1 MLSNKQQN
9 NIKLILDR
17 KPTREELAVYDAMWS
32 EHCSYKSS
40 KPLLKHLYTKNKH
53 VIHGPGENAGVI
65 DIGDGDK
72 IAFKVESHNHPS
84 YIEPFQGAATGV
96 GGILRDVFTM
106 GFRPIACLNSLHFG
120 SPNLTCNRKILDGVI
135 SGLSYYGNCVG
146 VPTVASEMIFAD
158 CYEKNPIVNAM
169 AVGHTDKKVFTS
181 KPSNLGSSYYKG
193 SLYYVGA
200 KTGRDGIGGAMMAS
214 EQFTGD
220 EGIKRPTVQVGDPY
234 LEKLLIEASLELF
247 ETGAVIAAQDMGAA
261 GLTSSTTEIAIKG
274 NVGVQIFI
282 SKIPLREENME
293 PWEILISESQERML
307 FVLDDT
313 KVNEDVL
320 NIFKKWDLEFVKIG
334 NLTNSKRFE
343 VIKNAKSYCD
353 IPLYSLSIENVVYS
367 DKRKT
372 KKAHVPYLENE
383 LKIDRYKYK
392 QMFDEDVQGNTCE
405 GIHENVA
412 IVQIPNKNKAI
423 GMSIRNNPFGCY
435 ENPYEGIRRCISD
448 AYNELMEY
456 DVQPIAMTNCLN
468 FGNPEIP
475 EIMYEFSQTIQ
486 GMKNVCESLDLPVVS
501 GNVSFYNS
509 TEGIYYDNIMPTPVV
524 GLVGLYKGKNYG
536 L

>member
-9 NIKLILDR
+9 DIKLILDR
-17 KPTREELAVYDAMWS
+17 EPTKAELAVYDAMWS

-40 KPLLKHLYTKNKH
+40 KSLLKHLYTKNKH

-106 GFRPIACLNSLHFG
+106 GFRPIACLNSLYFG
-120 SPNLTCNRKILDGVI
+120 SPNITCNRNILHGVLQ
-135 SGLSYYGNCVG
+135 GLSHYGNCVG
-146 VPTVASEMIFAD
+146 VPTVASQITFAD
-158 CYEKNPIVNAM
+158 CYERNPVVNAM
-169 AVGHTDKKVFTS
+169 AVGYTDKEVFTS
-181 KPSNLGSSYYKG
+181 KPSNLSSSYYKG

-282 SKIPLREENME
+282 SKIPLREKNME

-307 FVLDDT
+307 FVLDDD
-313 KVNEDVL
+313 KINENVL

-343 VIKNAKSYCD
+343 VIKNGKSYCD
-353 IPLYSLSIENVVYS
+353 IPLYSLNIDQNMYSKKRDIE
-367 DKRKT
+367 
-372 KKAHVPYLENE
+372 KAHSILDYQDYVDDNN
-383 LKIDRYKYK
+383 LKSI
-392 QMFDEDVQGNTCE
+392 FDNQVQGNTMYY
-405 GIHENVA
+405 GIKDDVQLL
-412 IVQIPNKNKAI
+412 QIPNKRKAI
-423 GMSIRNNPFGCY
+423 GTMITS
-435 ENPYEGIRRCISD
+435 NPYECYKNPKQGIINCIKN
-448 AYNELMEY
+448 AYEVMLDY
-456 DVQPIAMTNCLN
+456 DVEPIAITNCLN
-468 FGNPEIP
+468 FGNPEDP
-475 EIMYEFSQTIQ
+475 KIMYEFSQTIE
-486 GMKNVCESLDLPVVS
+486 GMREICINYDLPVVS

-509 TEGIYYDNIMPTPVV
+509 TEGIYFDNIMPTPVI
-524 GLVGLYKGKNYG
+524 GIIGNYIG
-536 L
+536 NDHEF

>member
-1 MLSNKQQN
+1 MLSSKQQN
-9 NIKLILDR
+9 DVRLILDR
-17 KPTREELAVYDAMWS
+17 KPTKAELAVYDAMWS

-106 GFRPIACLNSLHFG
+106 GFRPISCLNSLHFG

-135 SGLSYYGNCVG
+135 SGLSNYGNCVG
-146 VPTVASEMIFAD
+146 VPTVSSEITFAD
-158 CYEKNPIVNAM
+158 CYERNPVVNAM
-169 AVGHTDKKVFTS
+169 AVGYTNKKVFTS
-181 KPSNLGSSYYKG
+181 KPSKKG
-193 SLYYVGA
+193 SVYYVGA

-247 ETGAVIAAQDMGAA
+247 ETGAVIASQDMGAA
-261 GLTSSTTEIAIKG
+261 GLTSSTTEIALKG
-274 NVGVQIFI
+274 NMGMLIHI

-293 PWEILISESQERML
+293 PWEILISESQERMI
-307 FVLDDT
+307 FVLDDD
-313 KVNEDVL
+313 KVNNDVL

-334 NLTNSKRFE
+334 FLTDSKKFQ
-343 VIKNAKSYCD
+343 VVKDGIYHCD
-353 IPLYSLSIENVVYS
+353 IPLYSLSVEDVLYS
-367 DKRKT
+367 DRRKIN
-372 KKAHVPYLENE
+372 KAHVPYLENE

-392 QMFDEDVQGNTCE
+392 QIFDDDVQGNTCA
-405 GIHENVA
+405 GIYEDVA

-423 GMSIRNNPFGCY
+423 GMCIRSSPFECYSNPKQ
-435 ENPYEGIRRCISD
+435 GIEDCIHD
-448 AYNELMEY
+448 AYHELVKK
-456 DVQPIAMTNCLN
+456 DVYPIAMTNCLN

-509 TEGIYYDNIMPTPVV
+509 TEGIYYDNIMPTPVI
-524 GLVGLYKGKNYG
+524 GLVGVYQGSRYEL
-536 L
+536 

>member
-1 MLSNKQQN
+1 MLSDKQQN
-9 NIKLILDR
+9 DIRLILDR
-17 KPTREELAVYDAMWS
+17 KPTKAELAVYDAMWS

-106 GFRPIACLNSLHFG
+106 GFRPTACLNSLHFG
-120 SPNLTCNRKILDGVI
+120 SPKLTKNRKIMDGVI
-135 SGLSYYGNCVG
+135 SGLSHYGNCVG
-146 VPTVASEMIFAD
+146 VPTVASEITFAD
-158 CYEKNPIVNAM
+158 CYDRNPVVNAM
-169 AVGHTDKKVFTS
+169 AVGYTNKEVFTS
-181 KPSNLGSSYYKG
+181 KPSMISSSYLKG
-193 SLYYVGA
+193 SVYYVGA

-220 EGIKRPTVQVGDPY
+220 ESVKRPTVQVGDPY

-313 KVNEDVL
+313 KVNNDVL

-343 VIKNAKSYCD
+343 VIKNSQSHCN
-353 IPLYSLSIENVVYS
+353 IPLYSLNIEDTVYS
-367 DKRKT
+367 RKREIEKV
-372 KKAHVPYLENE
+372 HVPYLEY
-383 LKIDRYKYK
+383 DDKYK
-392 QMFDEDVQGNTCE
+392 QMFDEEVQGNTCS
-405 GIHENVA
+405 GIHKDVA
-412 IVQIPNKNKAI
+412 IIQIPNKDKAI
-423 GMSIRNNPFGCY
+423 GMCIRSNPFECY
-435 ENPYEGIRRCISD
+435 KNPYQGIIDCIHD
-448 AYNELMEY
+448 AYHELIAHNIE
-456 DVQPIAMTNCLN
+456 PLAMTNCLN
-468 FGNPEIP
+468 FGNPDNP

-486 GMKNVCESLDLPVVS
+486 GMKVICESLDLPVVS

-509 TEGIYYDNIMPTPVV
+509 TEGIYYDNIMPTPVI
-524 GLVGLYKGKNYG
+524 GLVGVYL
-536 L
+536 